1 VNARTDADAERAA
14 AAADDAAF
22 DDVLELDAPTEPEEP
37 EPTGTR
43 LDRWWERQTAQAQ
56 RAYRWGAFGGVV
68 AIAAATRLWNLG
80 SPGRLVFDETYYV
93 KDGWSLWNLGY
104 EASWPAE
111 SDPRFNAGQTDIYL
125 TDPSYVVHPPLGKW
139 IIGAGMALFGPDN
152 PTGWRIGVAVA
163 GILLV
168 VLTMLVMRR
177 LTRSTV
183 VPLLAGLLLAV
194 DGIGIVMSR
203 VGLLDGILA
212 LFVLLGV
219 GAVLLDRQWSAVRL
233 AAWIRRREDA
243 GRPTDWGPA
252 LLWRPWL
259 LAAAVAFGLASAV
272 KWNGLYFLAAFAL
285 YSVVSDILARRRAG
299 IAFWLSATLMK
310 QAPVSFLLTVPLAL
324 AVYLSTWTGWFLSD
338 NGYDRH
344 WAEVPGN
351 AWSGPLSWVPLSLQS
366 LWHFEAGV
374 YGYHVGESRPHGYQ
388 ANPWTWLLMVRPT
401 SMLYEG
407 ADQGVNGCLAQHC
420 GTEIIALGN
429 PFIWW
434 AATAAALYLLYRL
447 IRTRDWRIGFVL
459 LGLGAGYIPW
469 LFYPERTVFQFYTI
483 AFLPYL
489 CMGLALALGML
500 LGSGRDPTWRRL
512 GGIRVVGVYLAFVI
526 AGSIFFWPLWA
537 GVQLDF
543 TYLQLHWW
551 LPSWR

>member
-1 VNARTDADAERAA
+1 MTARTDADAEPAA
-14 AAADDAAF
+14 GVAATGGAF
-22 DDVLELDAPTEPEEP
+22 DDVLEPYTPIDEEP
-37 EPTGTR
+37 EPTGSR
-43 LDRWWERQTAQAQ
+43 LDRWWERQSARAQ
-56 RAYRWGAFGGVV
+56 RGYRWGAFGGVV
-68 AIAAATRLWNLG
+68 AIAAVTRLWNLG

-93 KDGWSLWNLGY
+93 KDGWTLWNLGY

-111 SDPRFNAGQTDIYL
+111 SDPLFNAGQTDIYL

-152 PTGWRIGVAVA
+152 PVGWRIGTAVA

-168 VLTMLVMRR
+168 VLTMLVMRQ
-177 LTRSTV
+177 LTKSTV

-203 VGLLDGILA
+203 MGLLDGILA

-219 GAVLLDRQWSAVRL
+219 GAVLLDRQWSAVRV
-233 AAWIRRREDA
+233 AAWIRQREDA
-243 GRPTDWGPA
+243 GRHTDWGPA

-259 LAAAVAFGLASAV
+259 IAAAVAFGLASGV
-272 KWNGLYFLAAFAL
+272 KWNGLYFLAAFAV
-285 YSVVSDILARRRAG
+285 YSVAVDIFARRRAG
-299 IAFWLSATLMK
+299 IAFWLSGTLMK
-310 QAPVSFLLTVPLAL
+310 QGPVSFLLTMPIAL

-344 WAEVPGN
+344 WAESPGN
-351 AWSGPLSWVPLSLQS
+351 AWTGAFSWVPLALQS

-374 YGYHVGESRPHGYQ
+374 YGYHVGENRPHSYQ

-401 SMLYEG
+401 SMFYEG
-407 ADQGVNGCLAQHC
+407 ADQGTNGCLAQSC

-434 AATAAALYLLYRL
+434 AATAAALFLLYRL
-447 IRTRDWRIGFVL
+447 IRYREWRVGFVL

-489 CMGLALALGML
+489 CMGLALALGVL
-500 LGSGRDPTWRRL
+500 LGNGRDPTWKRL
-512 GGIRVVGVYLAFVI
+512 GGIRIVGVYLAFVL
-526 AGSIFFWPLWA
+526 AGSVFFWPLWA

-543 TYLQLHWW
+543 AYLQIHWW
-551 LPSWR
+551 LPTWR